1 MSDAPQ
7 VAVLAE
13 GTLLD
18 MKRLA
23 RLLDRGGIEAHLT
36 RAANCSTCSPKMWL
50 VCDPTDAQTASAL
63 IGDQWRA
70 KATPEELAAAMCVVD
85 HNAET
90 VTCPACGYTFPSG
103 PEECPDCELRLV

>member
-1 MSDAPQ
+1 MSDAPK

-23 RLLDRGGIEAHLT
+23 RLLERGGIETHLT

-50 VCDPTDAQTASAL
+50 VCDPPDAQTAATL
-63 IGDQWRA
+63 IRDQWRA
-70 KATPEELAAAMCVVD
+70 NASEAELAAAECVVD
-85 HNAET
+85 HNQET

-103 PEECPDCELRLV
+103 PEECPDCELRLM